1 MASRLLHL
9 NLLTVIKP
17 VYGIFNRS
25 SLVIFLSLQFYYSLF
40 DLMSEN
46 ILLEEDDVYETKF
59 KIKIANART
68 PMVGVIN

>member
-9 NLLTVIKP
+9 NLLTVIKL
-17 VYGIFNRS
+17 VYGIFTRS